1 MKKELIAHEDPKSH
15 VSELFRTLRTNIQFM
30 SSNRQLKSLL
40 ITSTLPGEGK
50 TWVSSNL
57 AIAFAQ
63 TNKRVVL
70 VDADMRKCGL
80 HDIFKVTH
88 CPGLS
93 NYLSGVNDNNS
104 QNEDL
109 GNYLRRTEIPNLDL
123 LPAGNVPPNPSELLT
138 SHRMI
143 ELLNNLKEIYD
154 LVVIDGTPSKLVTDA
169 VILSRIV
176 DYTIIVAGHNMAKKD
191 DLTKI
196 VRDIKAVGGNIAGVV
211 YNQKPVANKK
221 DAETYYYAS
230 VPAKVRQEMEYE
242 QKRQA
247 QKTRT
252 TDMLQRDRNPE
263 ETQKKAIEEQKKYE
277 ENLEATQDER
287 PPEVRTADMLKQLND
302 YLQKEKENRDN
313 RS

>member
-1 MKKELIAHEDPKSH
+1 
-15 VSELFRTLRTNIQFM
+15 
-30 SSNRQLKSLL
+30 
-40 ITSTLPGEGK
+40 
-50 TWVSSNL
+50 
-57 AIAFAQ
+57 
-63 TNKRVVL
+63 
-70 VDADMRKCGL
+70 
-80 HDIFKVTH
+80 
-88 CPGLS
+88 
-93 NYLSGVNDNNS
+93 
-104 QNEDL
+104 
-109 GNYLRRTEIPNLDL
+109 
-123 LPAGNVPPNPSELLT
+123 
-138 SHRMI
+138 
-143 ELLNNLKEIYD
+143 
-154 LVVIDGTPSKLVTDA
+154 
-169 VILSRIV
+169 
-176 DYTIIVAGHNMAKKD
+176 MAKKD

-287 PPEVRTADMLKQLND
+287 PPEDRTADMLKQLND